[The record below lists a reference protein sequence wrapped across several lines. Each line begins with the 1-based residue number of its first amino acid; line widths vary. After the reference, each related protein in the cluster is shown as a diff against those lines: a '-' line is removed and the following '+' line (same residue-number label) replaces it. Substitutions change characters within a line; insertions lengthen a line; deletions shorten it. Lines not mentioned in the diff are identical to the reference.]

1 MIDIKYKSLRSGI
14 SKTNKSLYKVNGGV
28 AVIVVLNPKLF
39 ASPKRKTILLVKKLS
54 ILLFWIDRA
63 SQENKL
69 LTVFISDKAY
79 CRALGRKSNCV
90 AAGPAAGESK
100 VGIYDMGLR
109 GRFRQNLFWCWSVR
123 IIIWTIGPTLTPT
136 SGADASNLE

>member
-100 VGIYDMGLR
+100 VGWD
-109 GRFRQNLFWCWSVR
+109 
-123 IIIWTIGPTLTPT
+123 
-136 SGADASNLE
+136 